1 MVEIKLFEP
10 AMCCSSGVCGPSP
23 DQELIRVNGDIE
35 KMKQN
40 GIKVLRYNLTSA
52 PNAFVRHEAIMT
64 LIKDKG
70 EAIMPITMIND
81 EVVKT
86 GSYMTTDEVMDII
99 VVHDLQNNCCSP
111 GNHCC

>member
-86 GSYMTTDEVMDII
+86 GSYMTTDEVLDII
-99 VVHDLQNNCCSP
+99 VVHDLQNNCCAP
-111 GNHCC
+111 GDNCC